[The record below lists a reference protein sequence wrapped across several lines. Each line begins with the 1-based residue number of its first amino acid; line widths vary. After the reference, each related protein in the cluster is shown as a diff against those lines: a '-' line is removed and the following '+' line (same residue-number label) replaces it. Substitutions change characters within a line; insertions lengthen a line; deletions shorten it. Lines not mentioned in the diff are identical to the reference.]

1 VPPLRAAFRL
11 APAESRKE
19 VIDVLLDSLLAAA
32 TANFK
37 KGDFQPALDYLKEAG
52 ALASE
57 SPEIRAELVGTLAG
71 FSASLLTQ
79 GRFTAA
85 VSTFEEAVKV
95 APANVNAHIGLA
107 RAFFSSGD
115 VTRAYGAILN
125 ALDLDP
131 ASAEAQTLFFNLLS
145 PLGEGLP
152 E

>member
-1 VPPLRAAFRL
+1 LRGVTWPF
-11 APAESRKE
+11 
-19 VIDVLLDSLLAAA
+19 
-32 TANFK
+32 
-37 KGDFQPALDYLKEAG
+37 
-52 ALASE
+52 
-57 SPEIRAELVGTLAG
+57 
-71 FSASLLTQ
+71 
-79 GRFTAA
+79 FTAI
-85 VSTFEEAVKV
+85 SNFDFYRSI
-95 APANVNAHIGLA
+95 NVNAHIGLA